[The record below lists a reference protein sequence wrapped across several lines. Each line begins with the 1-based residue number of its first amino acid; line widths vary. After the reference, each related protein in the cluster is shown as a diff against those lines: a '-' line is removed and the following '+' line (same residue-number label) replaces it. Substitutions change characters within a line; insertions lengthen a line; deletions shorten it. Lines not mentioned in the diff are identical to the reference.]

1 MYLATEINQ
10 NKDLKNGWFGFDLD
24 SFWDMIERI
33 KQNFSMGLWNGM
45 EETLKDV
52 AFWVMSWNIWEV
64 YNVRDWIKY
73 LLTLSKFGLKLY

>member
-10 NKDLKNGWFGFDLD
+10 NKDLQNGWFGFDLD
-24 SFWDMIERI
+24 NFWDMIERI

-52 AFWVMSWNIWEV
+52 VLWVMSWNIWEV

>member
-10 NKDLKNGWFGFDLD
+10 NKDLKNGWLGFELD
-24 SFWDMIERI
+24 NVWDMIERI

-52 AFWVMSWNIWEV
+52 VLWVMSWNIWEV